1 MAKTDK
7 AVVRSK
13 PSTRLGRTNVPD
25 SRRATKHYIYL
36 VYTRK
41 EKTSPYARL
50 WSSLSEQA
58 CKVRSAKQLLSCFRD
73 APPAS
78 TWLSLDPDDLLP
90 LGDQF
95 AATNTEHKLVLF
107 SHIEESTRYFL
118 NAYFRHVLT
127 ARDALTFLE
136 PPELVDALAAPNR
149 EDLFIA
155 GTVDDKERAVVL
167 YRGTIDPVVVP
178 LAWFVNNA
186 SDKRPDP
193 TRFGLCDYGQTV
205 RLGAFE
211 ASAEAILYE
220 FDPAF
225 RRRRRKTLI
234 DTDASFGGS
243 VRRLRLQKGLNRSDF
258 PGIDAKTVARIERN
272 EIEQPHER
280 TLDILA
286 LVLDVPKKQLGS
298 Y

>member
-1 MAKTDK
+1 
-7 AVVRSK
+7 
-13 PSTRLGRTNVPD
+13 
-25 SRRATKHYIYL
+25 
-36 VYTRK
+36 
-41 EKTSPYARL
+41 
-50 WSSLSEQA
+50 
-58 CKVRSAKQLLSCFRD
+58 
-73 APPAS
+73 
-78 TWLSLDPDDLLP
+78 

-167 YRGTIDPVVVP
+167 YRGTI
-178 LAWFVNNA
+178 
-186 SDKRPDP
+186 DP